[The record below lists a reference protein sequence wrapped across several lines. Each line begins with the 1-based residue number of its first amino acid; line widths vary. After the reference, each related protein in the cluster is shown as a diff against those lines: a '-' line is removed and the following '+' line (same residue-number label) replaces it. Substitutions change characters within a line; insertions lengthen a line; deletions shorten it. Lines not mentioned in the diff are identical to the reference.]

1 MYYSE
6 DDYGLGCEANDVLNR
21 LIRAGYRFN
30 FSDVNS
36 RDVRHMYKDDIN
48 VYISFHTNKG
58 KSYVDSMQC
67 VKNEVGIATTYK
79 KVYVNSLP
87 IQYMFCEVDPIT
99 FMTIVCNK
107 TNKLVQEFAE
117 WNADK
122 ILSKLK

>member
-21 LIRAGYRFN
+21 LIQAGYRFN

-58 KSYVDSMQC
+58 KSYVDSMHM
-67 VKNEVGIATTYK
+67 
-79 KVYVNSLP
+79 L
-87 IQYMFCEVDPIT
+87 
-99 FMTIVCNK
+99 
-107 TNKLVQEFAE
+107 
-117 WNADK
+117 K
-122 ILSKLK
+122 ILCNICFAKLTLLHLYTFREKNQQSLAVD

>member
-21 LIRAGYRFN
+21 LIQAGYRFN

-79 KVYVNSLP
+79 KKHML
-87 IQYMFCEVDPIT
+87 
-99 FMTIVCNK
+99 
-107 TNKLVQEFAE
+107 
-117 WNADK
+117 K
-122 ILSKLK
+122 ILCNICFAKLTLLHLYTFREKNQQSLAVD

>member
-21 LIRAGYRFN
+21 LIQAGYRFN

-48 VYISFHTNKG
+48 VYISFHINKG

-79 KVYVNSLP
+79 KTYVKNFM
-87 IQYMFCEVDPIT
+87 QYMFCEVDPIT
-99 FMTIVCNK
+99 FIY
-107 TNKLVQEFAE
+107 
-117 WNADK
+117 
-122 ILSKLK
+122 LSREKSTVFSS

>member
-6 DDYGLGCEANDVLNR
+6 DDYGLGFETGDVLTR
-21 LIRAGYRFN
+21 FIHAGYGFN

-36 RDVRHMYKDDIN
+36 REIRHMYKDDID

-67 VKNEVGIATTYK
+67 TKNKVAIATTFIE
-79 KVYVNSLP
+79 VSVNSLP
-87 IQYMFCEVDPIT
+87 LKYMFYGVDPIT
-99 FMTIVCNK
+99 FISIVCNK